1 MIEICGVLIH
11 AKPGFSAEVQTELL
25 KMPGVE
31 VHEATDDNR
40 LVVTVER
47 VGEASLADSL
57 SAFNSIPN
65 VLSATLIYEHA
76 EEI

>member
-11 AKPGFSAEVQTELL
+11 AKPGFSEGVQAALL
-25 KMPGVE
+25 TMPGVE

-40 LVVTVER
+40 LIVTVER

>member
-11 AKPGFSAEVQTELL
+11 AKPGFSEEVQKQLL
-25 KMPGVE
+25 TMSGVE
-31 VHEATDDNR
+31 IHEATDDNR

-47 VGEASLADSL
+47 IGKASLADSL
-57 SAFNSIPN
+57 SAFSATPN

>member
-11 AKPGFSAEVQTELL
+11 AKPDYSDNVQKELL
-25 KMPGVE
+25 TMPGVE
-31 VHEATDDNR
+31 VHEATADNR
-40 LVVTVER
+40 LIVTVER

-57 SAFNSIPN
+57 SAFNAIPN

>member
-11 AKPGFSAEVQTELL
+11 AKPGFSEGVQTELL
-25 KMPGVE
+25 LMPGVE

>member
-11 AKPGFSAEVQTELL
+11 AKPGFSTEVQTKLL
-25 KMPGVE
+25 TMPGVE